1 MTRIADPLLLE
12 TPCCRTKVM
21 QRRFASVN
29 TFGLA
34 SRWSDGYSSIFMV
47 PDASLLGYCE
57 SCDSIYWQEDAVRL
71 GIVPQSNEGRIS
83 NSRRRGWFSQAIARF
98 LGKRPELSQAVS
110 FDEELERWRVAEL
123 ASRSANYIASP
134 RPRDLLS
141 AVQREQ
147 WETPERETY
156 LRTWLWW
163 VGRHGQRGQ
172 RMDDSIPEG
181 AMTDN
186 MAALLA
192 LQRAS
197 PATDKVVMAV
207 GELLRQFGR
216 FDEAIVTLEGMA
228 ERKARAE
235 AILAAA
241 RRRDT
246 NVFLI
251 ETF

>member
-34 SRWSDGYSSIFMV
+34 SRWSDGYSCIFMV

-147 WETPERETY
+147 WEAPGREIY

-163 VGRHGQRGQ
+163 VARHGQRG
-172 RMDDSIPEG
+172 RLIDDSIPEG
-181 AMTDN
+181 AINDN

-192 LQRAS
+192 LHQAS
-197 PATDKVVMAV
+197 PAPDEVAMAA
-207 GELLRQFGR
+207 GELLRQFGQ
-216 FDEAIVTLEGMA
+216 FDEAAARLEGMA
-228 ERKARAE
+228 ERNAAAA
-235 AILAAA
+235 AILAAVRKKETA
-241 RRRDT
+241 
-246 NVFLI
+246 VFVL
-251 ETF
+251 ERF

>member
-1 MTRIADPLLLE
+1 MTRIVAPLLLE
-12 TPCCRTKVM
+12 SPCCRAKVM

-34 SRWSDGYSSIFMV
+34 SRWSDGYSSILMV

-57 SCDSIYWQEDAVRL
+57 SCDRIYWQEDAIRL
-71 GIVPQSNEGRIS
+71 GIVPQSKGGRIS
-83 NSRRRGWFSQAIARF
+83 NSRRYGWFSQAIARF
-98 LGKRPELSQAVS
+98 LGRRQEVRQAVS

-123 ASRSANYIASP
+123 ASRSANYIVSP

-147 WETPERETY
+147 WDTPERETY

-163 VGRHGQRGQ
+163 VGRHGQRGR
-172 RMDDSIPEG
+172 RMDEKIPEG
-181 AMTDN
+181 AIIDN

-192 LQRAS
+192 LHQAS
-197 PATDKVVMAV
+197 PAADEVAMAV

-216 FDEAIVTLEGMA
+216 FDEAAAMLEGVA
-228 ERKARAE
+228 ERNAAAA
-235 AILAAA
+235 AILAAVRQKESA
-241 RRRDT
+241 
-246 NVFLI
+246 VFEL
-251 ETF
+251 ERF